1 MTLCENS
8 EEFCRDSAFGATLR
22 TYETLNSVFSRA
34 KEFRERES
42 LSLSEL
48 GFSCAEAV
56 GQFRCQLPAV
66 DGQMVCRDLGV
77 CLLLIV
83 NRDVLE
89 LFAFRSRTAHRGSAA
104 LAVGRDHSPTCG
116 DDFAVFLSGELQCPI
131 IHLRVRACI

>member
-1 MTLCENS
+1 MIRVYDAAGNVIETHEHTGA
-8 EEFCRDSAFGATLR
+8 CRL
-22 TYETLNSVFSRA
+22 
-34 KEFRERES
+34 ER
-42 LSLSEL
+42 
-48 GFSCAEAV
+48 
-56 GQFRCQLPAV
+56 QFRCQLPAV
-66 DGQMVCRDLGV
+66 GGQMGCRDRGV